1 MSSPTVW
8 PVRRRPALLL
18 PVLAAV
24 LVTAACSSSSSP
36 DGGDDASPGTDPTTT
51 TTAFSS
57 TFDPASVGATTVEGP
72 ITGGNG
78 RAVVNP
84 PSVDLDALG
93 YTEEEFFVSGTA
105 SSYTSAEPL
114 ASDGEW
120 TVEPAD
126 TADYTTRL
134 LVRRPADPADFNG
147 TVFVEWLNVSGG
159 LDASPEWSLGG
170 VGIARAG
177 AAWVGV
183 SAQQQGIEG
192 EGGLAAG
199 LRLKNADPERYGP
212 LSHPGDSFSFDLYA
226 QAGAAVRTHADPVL
240 GGLEPERVIAMGE
253 SQSAFRLT
261 TYVNALVPTV
271 HAYDAFLI
279 HSRSDGGAALS
290 QAPQADVPAP
300 VPALIRTD
308 LDVPVLVF
316 STETDLAGDGLG
328 YVAARQDDTDRLRSW
343 EVAGTAHYDAYGLE
357 TSTRDDGTGAGDVAA
372 FELMLDPPREV
383 AAGLFTCDSPVNAG
397 PQQYVFR
404 AALAA
409 IDAWTATGEPP
420 PEQPRLDT
428 TADGTAFE
436 VDATGNATGGIRTP
450 HVDVPVAVLSGLG
463 QGGTSFCSLFGT
475 TRPLTGAELSE
486 RHPDHDAFVE
496 AWDAAVDDAVAA
508 GAMLEAD
515 AENVKAAAAAS
526 PVPAS

>member
-1 MSSPTVW
+1 M
-8 PVRRRPALLL
+8 RRSRVLLFV
-18 PVLAAV
+18 VLAAV
-24 LVTAACSSSSSP
+24 LVTAACSSSSAP
-36 DGGDDASPGTDPTTT
+36 DAGDDASAGTDPTTST
-51 TTAFSS
+51 TTFTS
-57 TFDPASVGATTVEGP
+57 TFDPDSAGATTVDGP

-105 SSYTSAEPL
+105 SSYTSPDRLTA
-114 ASDGEW
+114 DGEW
-120 TVEPAD
+120 AVEPAG

-134 LVRRPADPADFNG
+134 LVRRPADAADFNG

-212 LSHPGDSFSFDLYA
+212 LSHPGDSFSYDLYA
-226 QAGAAVRTHADPVL
+226 QVGAAVRTHADPVL

-261 TYVNALVPTV
+261 TFVNALAPVV
-271 HAYDAFLI
+271 RAYDGFLL
-279 HSRSDGGAALS
+279 HSRSDAGAPLS
-290 QAPQADVPAP
+290 QAPQADLPVPAP
-300 VPALIRTD
+300 TRTRTD

-316 STETDLAGDGLG
+316 STETDVAGTGLG
-328 YVAARQDDTDRLRSW
+328 YAAARQDDTDRLRGW

-357 TSTRDDGTGAGDVAA
+357 TSTRDDGTGPGDVAA
-372 FELMLDPPREV
+372 FELMLDPPNEV

-409 IDAWTATGEPP
+409 LDRWVATGEAP

-428 TADGTAFE
+428 TADDAAFE
-436 VDATGNATGGIRTP
+436 VDDTGNATGGIRTP

-475 TRPLTGAELSE
+475 TRPLTGAELTD
-486 RHPDHDAFVE
+486 RYPDHDAFVE
-496 AWDAAVDDAVAA
+496 AWDAAVDEAVAA
-508 GAMLEAD
+508 GALLEAD
-515 AENVKAAAAAS
+515 GENLKAAAAQS
-526 PVPAS
+526 TVPDGSAPTSD

>member
-1 MSSPTVW
+1 M
-8 PVRRRPALLL
+8 A
-18 PVLAAV
+18 VLAAV
-24 LVTAACSSSSSP
+24 LVTAACSSSS
-36 DGGDDASPGTDPTTT
+36 DGGDDASPGTAPTTT
-51 TTAFSS
+51 TAVTS
-57 TFDPASVGATTVEGP
+57 TFDPDSVGATTVEGP
-72 ITGGNG
+72 ITTGNG

-84 PSVDLDALG
+84 PSADLDAMG

-114 ASDGEW
+114 TSDGEW

-126 TADYTTRL
+126 TAGYTTRM
-134 LVRRPADPADFNG
+134 LVRRPADPAAFNG
-147 TVFVEWLNVSGG
+147 TVYVEWLNVSGG
-159 LDASPEWSLGG
+159 VDASPEWSLGG

-192 EGGLAAG
+192 EGGLAAA
-199 LRLKNADPERYGP
+199 LRLKNADPVRYGP
-212 LSHPGDSFSFDLYA
+212 LSHPGDSFSYDLYA

-261 TYVNALVPTV
+261 TYVDAVAPTV

-290 QAPQADVPAP
+290 QAPQADIAAP
-300 VPALIRTD
+300 VPTLIRTD

-316 STETDLAGDGLG
+316 STETDVAGDGLG
-328 YVAARQDDTDRLRSW
+328 YAAARQEDTDGIRGW
-343 EVAGTAHYDAYGLE
+343 EVAGTAHYDAYGLQ
-357 TSTRDDGTGAGDVAA
+357 TSSQDDGTGPGDVAA
-372 FELMLDPPREV
+372 FELMLDPPAEV
-383 AAGLFTCDSPVNAG
+383 AAGLFTCDTPVNAG

-409 IDAWTATGEPP
+409 IDEWAATGEPP
-420 PEQPRLDT
+420 GEQPRLDT
-428 TADGTAFE
+428 TADDAALE
-436 VDATGNATGGIRTP
+436 VDAIGTATGGIRTP

-475 TRPLTGAELSE
+475 TRPLTDPELAE
-486 RHPDHDAFVE
+486 RYADHDAFVE
-496 AWDAAVDDAVAA
+496 AWDAAVDEAVAA
-508 GAMLEAD
+508 GTVLEAD
-515 AENVKAAAAAS
+515 AENVKAAAAQS
-526 PVPAS
+526 SIPAG